1 MGLGGAVRLA
11 LPFALGHSLFPVV
24 GYFAGQLL
32 SGPVQALD
40 HWIALILLGY
50 IGIKMAWE
58 AISEMRKGGEVLTIH
73 NTKMDTKT
81 ILMQTIATSI
91 DVLAIGIGFAAMD
104 VNIVVAALVYFFMNP
119 LLMKTAYWLL
129 DNYYFI
135 FFVGVFFGVLIV
147 DFCHSVQL
155 TAKIRKFAEDRQI
168 VIKYE
173 KLKESIRAQLEAKK
187 EKAKFLFAFR
197 SSHRLEEHIE
207 RYAEDEAEKSKEHK

>member
-1 MGLGGAVRLA
+1 MSFITLLMLAVGCAMDAFAVSISNGISYQVGLGGAVRLA

-73 NTKMDTKT
+73 NTRMDTKT

-104 VNIVVAALVYFFMNP
+104 VNIVVAALVMFAVVFC
-119 LLMKTAYWLL
+119 
-129 DNYYFI
+129 FC
-135 FFVGVFFGVLIV
+135 FVGCLIGKKFGGL
-147 DFCHSVQL
+147 F
-155 TAKIRKFAEDRQI
+155 R
-168 VIKYE
+168 
-173 KLKESIRAQLEAKK
+173 
-187 EKAKFLFAFR
+187 EKAEIFGGCVLVFIGLKIFL
-197 SSHRLEEHIE
+197 
-207 RYAEDEAEKSKEHK
+207 EDMFGL